1 MFAVIG
7 DIILSCINH
16 PALGDYHTKK
26 KEKNKIMWKKRYVT
40 MHAIFLF
47 NASSLAGHLF

>member
-7 DIILSCINH
+7 GIILSCNDH

-26 KEKNKIMWKKRYVT
+26 KEKNKIMWKKDRSACMPY
-40 MHAIFLF
+40 FLF

>member
-7 DIILSCINH
+7 DIILSCNNH

-26 KEKNKIMWKKRYVT
+26 KEKNKIM
-40 MHAIFLF
+40 
-47 NASSLAGHLF
+47 